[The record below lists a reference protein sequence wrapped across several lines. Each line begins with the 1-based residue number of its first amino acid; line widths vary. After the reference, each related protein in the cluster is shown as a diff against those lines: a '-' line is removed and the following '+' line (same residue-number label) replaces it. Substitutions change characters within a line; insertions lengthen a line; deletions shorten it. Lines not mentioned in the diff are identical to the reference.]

1 MTATKDRTS
10 SEGALADVISRK
22 RIVLVVGSGG
32 VGKTTTSATLG
43 LLAALR
49 GRRVLV
55 LTIDPARRLADA
67 LSVSSLSHEI
77 QKVPEERLRILA
89 AARGEKPVPGGVLD
103 AMMLDQKRAFD
114 DLVTRYATD
123 TKLRDRVLRNQIYQ
137 QISSALAGSHEY
149 AAMSRL
155 YELSQLDRYD
165 LLVMDTPP
173 TENAIDFLD
182 APDKMAKA
190 VDSETIQWIVK
201 PYLQQA
207 GSLSLRLLGMGGT
220 IVLKGLA
227 RFLGSAFLSQ
237 VAEFFVE
244 FQQVLAG
251 FRERAQKVTELMQK
265 PEVTFL
271 LACSPEPLSIDEAMY
286 FHDRL
291 LRAKLSIGGC
301 IVNRV
306 HNHAPEVPAD
316 LVPILHGR
324 PELSGFA
331 EDDLAD
337 LAGQLARTYA
347 EQRVLAA
354 TDEASIRRLSE
365 KLKLPM
371 CQIPLLEQD
380 VHDAASIA
388 AISRHLIAPTAQ

>member
-1 MTATKDRTS
+1 TTDAALSTGT
-10 SEGALADVISRK
+10 LADVISSK
-22 RIVLVVGSGG
+22 RIVMVVGSGG

-67 LSVSSLSHEI
+67 LSVSALSHEI

-89 AARGEKPVPGGVLD
+89 AARGETPVPGGVLD

-114 DLVTRYATD
+114 DLVARYATD
-123 TKLRDRVLRNQIYQ
+123 PKLRDRVLRNQIYQ

-190 VDSETIQWIVK
+190 VDSETIQWIMK
-201 PYLQQA
+201 QYLQQA

-220 IVLKGLA
+220 IVLKGLG
-227 RFLGSAFLSQ
+227 RFLGSAFLTQ

-265 PEVTFL
+265 PEVAFL
-271 LACSPEPLSIDEAMY
+271 LACSPEPLSIDEAVY
-286 FHDRL
+286 FHERL
-291 LRAKLSIGGC
+291 TRAKLSIGGC

-306 HNHAPEVPAD
+306 HSHAREVPAD
-316 LVPILHGR
+316 LLPILQTR

-331 EDDLAD
+331 SDDLAA
-337 LAGQLARTYA
+337 LADELSRTYA
-347 EQRVLAA
+347 EQRTLAA
-354 TDEASIRRLSE
+354 ADEASIRRLGE
-365 KLKLPM
+365 KLKLPLS
-371 CQIPLLEQD
+371 QIPLLEQD
-380 VHDAASIA
+380 VHDAASMA
-388 AISRHLIAPTAQ
+388 AVSRHLIPPAR

>member
-1 MTATKDRTS
+1 MTQTTDAALSTGT
-10 SEGALADVISRK
+10 LADVISSK
-22 RIVLVVGSGG
+22 RIVMVVGSGG

-67 LSVSSLSHEI
+67 LSVSALSHEI

-89 AARGEKPVPGGVLD
+89 AARGETPVPGGVLD

-114 DLVTRYATD
+114 DLVARYATD
-123 TKLRDRVLRNQIYQ
+123 PKLRDRVLRNQIYQ

-190 VDSETIQWIVK
+190 VDSETIQWIMK
-201 PYLQQA
+201 QYLQQA

-220 IVLKGLA
+220 IVLKGLG
-227 RFLGSAFLSQ
+227 RFLGSAFLTQ

-265 PEVTFL
+265 PEVAFL
-271 LACSPEPLSIDEAMY
+271 LACSPEPLSIDEAVY
-286 FHDRL
+286 FHERL
-291 LRAKLSIGGC
+291 TRAKLSIGGC

-306 HNHAPEVPAD
+306 HSHAREVPAD
-316 LVPILHGR
+316 LLPILQTR

-331 EDDLAD
+331 SDDLAA
-337 LAGQLARTYA
+337 LADELSRTYA
-347 EQRVLAA
+347 EQRTLAA
-354 TDEASIRRLSE
+354 ADEASIRRLGE
-365 KLKLPM
+365 KLKLPLS
-371 CQIPLLEQD
+371 QIPLLEQD
-380 VHDAASIA
+380 VHDAASMA
-388 AISRHLIAPTAQ
+388 AVSRHLIPPAR

>member
-1 MTATKDRTS
+1 MEPKH
-10 SEGALADVISRK
+10 SEGTLSEVIARK

-49 GRRVLV
+49 GKRVLV

-67 LSVSSLSHEI
+67 LSVSALSHEI
-77 QKVPEERLRILA
+77 QKVPEDRLRILA
-89 AARGEKPVPGGVLD
+89 AARGETPVPGGVLD

-114 DLVTRYATD
+114 DLVTRYAPD
-123 TKLRDRVLRNQIYQ
+123 PKLRERVLHNQIYQ

-182 APDKMAKA
+182 APERMSRA
-190 VDSETIQWIVK
+190 VDSDAIQWIMK

-207 GSLSLRLLGMGGT
+207 GSLSLRLLGMGGA
-220 IVLKGLA
+220 IVLRGLA
-227 RFLGSAFLSQ
+227 RFVGSAFLTQ

-244 FQQVLAG
+244 FQSVLAG
-251 FRERAQKVTELMQK
+251 FRERAQKVTQLLQK
-265 PEVTFL
+265 PDVAFL
-271 LACSPEPLSIDEAMY
+271 LACSPESLSIDEALY
-286 FHDRL
+286 FYERL
-291 LRAKLSIGGC
+291 SRAKMPIGGC

-306 HNHAPEVPAD
+306 HSHAREVPSD
-316 LVPILHGR
+316 LLPLLRDR

-331 EDDLAD
+331 PDDLQ
-337 LAGQLARTYA
+337 QLAEQLSRTYA

-354 TDEASIRRLSE
+354 TDAASIARLAQ
-365 KLKLPM
+365 KIPLPL
-371 CQIPLLEQD
+371 CQIPLLPQD
-380 VHDAASIA
+380 VHDAQSIA
-388 AISRHLIAPTAQ
+388 AVSRHLIPPPT

>member
-1 MTATKDRTS
+1 MVAILLRRGLRT
-10 SEGALADVISRK
+10 V
-22 RIVLVVGSGG
+22 
-32 VGKTTTSATLG
+32 
-43 LLAALR
+43 
-49 GRRVLV
+49 
-55 LTIDPARRLADA
+55 
-67 LSVSSLSHEI
+67 
-77 QKVPEERLRILA
+77 LA
-89 AARGEKPVPGGVLD
+89 AARGETPVPGGVLD

-114 DLVTRYATD
+114 DLVARYATD
-123 TKLRDRVLRNQIYQ
+123 PKLRDRVLRNQIYQ

-190 VDSETIQWIVK
+190 VDSETIQWIMK
-201 PYLQQA
+201 QYLQQA

-220 IVLKGLA
+220 IVLKGLG
-227 RFLGSAFLSQ
+227 RFLGSAFLTQ

-265 PEVTFL
+265 PEVAFL
-271 LACSPEPLSIDEAMY
+271 LACSPEPLSIDEAVY
-286 FHDRL
+286 FHERL
-291 LRAKLSIGGC
+291 TRAKLSIGGC

-306 HNHAPEVPAD
+306 HSHAREVPAD
-316 LVPILHGR
+316 LLPILQTR

-331 EDDLAD
+331 SDDLAA
-337 LAGQLARTYA
+337 LADELSRTYA
-347 EQRVLAA
+347 EQRTLAA
-354 TDEASIRRLSE
+354 ADEASIRRLGE
-365 KLKLPM
+365 KLKLPLS
-371 CQIPLLEQD
+371 QIPLLEQD
-380 VHDAASIA
+380 VHDAASMA
-388 AISRHLIAPTAQ
+388 AVSRHLIPPAR

>member
-1 MTATKDRTS
+1 MEVEAKPS
-10 SEGALADVISRK
+10 ASPLAEVISRK

-43 LLAALR
+43 LMAALR
-49 GRRVLV
+49 GKRVLV

-67 LSVSSLSHEI
+67 LSVSALSHEI

-89 AARGEKPVPGGVLD
+89 AARGETPVAGGVLD

-114 DLVTRYATD
+114 DLVARYAPD
-123 TKLRDRVLRNQIYQ
+123 PKLRDRVLRNQIYQ

-165 LLVMDTPP
+165 LLIMDTPP

-182 APDKMAKA
+182 APEKMSRA
-190 VDSETIQWIVK
+190 VDSDAIQWIMK
-201 PYLQQA
+201 PYLDKA
-207 GSLSLRLLGMGGT
+207 GSLSLRLLGMGGA
-220 IVLKGLA
+220 IVLRGLA
-227 RFLGSAFLSQ
+227 RFVGSAFLTQ

-244 FQQVLAG
+244 FQAVLGG
-251 FRERAQKVTELMQK
+251 FRERAQKVTTLMQR
-265 PEVTFL
+265 PDVAFL
-271 LACSPEPLSIDEAMY
+271 LACSPEPLSIDEALY
-286 FHDRL
+286 FHERL
-291 LRAKLSIGGC
+291 TRAKLPIGGC

-306 HNHAPEVPAD
+306 HRHAREVPSD
-316 LVPILHGR
+316 LLPLLTTR

-331 EDDLAD
+331 SDDLQSLAD
-337 LAGQLARTYA
+337 QLSRTYA
-347 EQRVLAA
+347 EQRVLAT

-365 KLKLPM
+365 KLALPLS
-371 CQIPLLEQD
+371 QVPLLEQD

-388 AISRHLIAPTAQ
+388 AVSRHLIPPTR

>member
-1 MTATKDRTS
+1 MTQTTDAALSTGT
-10 SEGALADVISRK
+10 LADVISRK
-22 RIVLVVGSGG
+22 RIVMVVGSGG

-67 LSVSSLSHEI
+67 LSVSALSHEI

-89 AARGEKPVPGGVLD
+89 AARGETPVPGGVLD

-114 DLVTRYATD
+114 DLVARYATD
-123 TKLRDRVLRNQIYQ
+123 PKLRDRVLRNKIYQ

-190 VDSETIQWIVK
+190 VDSETIQWIMK
-201 PYLQQA
+201 QYLQQA

-220 IVLKGLA
+220 IVLKGLG
-227 RFLGSAFLSQ
+227 RFLGSAFLTQ

-265 PEVTFL
+265 PEVAFL
-271 LACSPEPLSIDEAMY
+271 LACSPEPLSIDEAVY
-286 FHDRL
+286 FHERL
-291 LRAKLSIGGC
+291 TRAKLSIGGC

-306 HNHAPEVPAD
+306 HSHAREVPAD
-316 LVPILHGR
+316 LLPILQTR

-331 EDDLAD
+331 SDDLAA
-337 LAGQLARTYA
+337 LADELSRTYA
-347 EQRVLAA
+347 EQRTLAA
-354 TDEASIRRLSE
+354 ADEASIRRLGE
-365 KLKLPM
+365 KLKLPLS
-371 CQIPLLEQD
+371 QIPLLEQD
-380 VHDAASIA
+380 VHDAASMA
-388 AISRHLIAPTAQ
+388 AVSRHLIPPAR